1 MNVYN
6 IALKEIKSTLR
17 EPRTLLF
24 MLAFPVV
31 LMLILG
37 TALSNVFSN
46 VTPVDNIRLL
56 YSNESGQ
63 PQLAQ
68 YWESF
73 SQEMGRQGIEIAP
86 IANGQDGREQVREGR
101 YTAYAE
107 LKADGIQLY
116 GSSKQSIESNIAQGM
131 LTAFADRYNLAAAA
145 LRTDPSKAEAILA
158 NAGAVTGGEFIRE
171 TSLNPDRSPG
181 SIDYYAIAMT
191 TMIALYAAISGSLLF
206 RGERTRHTAIRL
218 MAAPI
223 GKGELFAGKV
233 IGCTLIN
240 FLSVIIVVLFSKF
253 VYQADWGSH
262 YGIVFLVLGTEVVLA
277 VSLGLGVGYLVKGE
291 SPNAVIMIFTQIAS
305 FVGGAYFPIATFGN
319 FMGFVTYLSPLRWA
333 NTALIS
339 AIYMD
344 DMSAAWRAIGLNIGV
359 AAAFL
364 LFSIVI
370 MRKREAL

>member
-6 IALKEIKSTLR
+6 IALREIKSSLR
-17 EPRTLLF
+17 EPRTMLF
-24 MLAFPVV
+24 MLAFPIV

-46 VTPVDNIRLL
+46 FTPVDNIRLL

-63 PQLAQ
+63 PQLTQ

-73 SQEMGRQGIEIAP
+73 SQEMGRQGIDIAP
-86 IANGQDGREQVREGR
+86 IASGQVGREQVREGQ
-101 YTAYAE
+101 YTAYVE
-107 LKADGIQLY
+107 LKADGMQLY

-145 LRTDPSKAEAILA
+145 FRSDPSKAEAILA

-171 TSLNPDRSPG
+171 TSLNPNKSPG

-191 TMIALYAAISGSLLF
+191 TMIALYAAISGSYLF

-223 GKGELFAGKV
+223 AKGELFAGKV

-240 FLSVIIVVLFSKF
+240 FLSVLVVVLFSKF
-253 VYQADWGSH
+253 VFQADWGSH

-277 VSLGLGVGYLVKGE
+277 VSLGLGVGYLVQGE
-291 SPNAVIMIFTQIAS
+291 SPRAVVMIFTQIAS
-305 FVGGAYFPIATFGN
+305 FVGGAYFPVESDGS
-319 FMGFVTYLSPLRWA
+319 FMGVLTYLSPLRWA
-333 NTALIS
+333 NTALIG
-339 AIYMD
+339 AIYTD
-344 DMSAAWRAIGLNIGV
+344 DMSAAWQTIGLNVGI

-364 LFSIVI
+364 LISIVI
-370 MRKREAL
+370 MRKREVL